1 MRIYTGEHVSK
12 SYGEKLLFNDIE
24 FSIGEKERIGLIGIN
39 GTGKST
45 LLKIIAQIEDD
56 DQGEFSYP
64 KDYKIAFLDQDPIL
78 NHDLTI
84 IEQVLAA
91 DDEINRT
98 IVQYEKT
105 VNELAVN
112 PNHLQFQEKLF
123 HLQTRM
129 DELSAWE
136 RNAKAKTVL
145 TKLGLTNVN
154 QKVGFLSGGQ
164 KKRVALAQVLIQDAD
179 LLILDE
185 PTNHLDFEF
194 IQWLQ
199 EELIKFSGSILFV
212 THDRYFLNYVAN
224 KIYELSDG
232 QLYQYPGN
240 YSAYLESKAIREEE
254 ETKHKEKQRNLYK
267 KELEWIRRG
276 AKARTTKQ
284 KARIQRFEQLEN
296 DVQSHQQKDS
306 LEISMTSQR
315 LGKQVMEI
323 NNGYK
328 RFDSKKILENFHLL
342 LQPKDRLGIVGK
354 NGSGK
359 STLLNILAG
368 KERLDDGEYI
378 VGQTV
383 KIAYFTQE
391 TVDLDLQKRMIE
403 YIKETGEVVETVDG
417 TKISAAQMLERFL
430 FPPYTHGTPIYKL
443 SGGERKRLYLLKLLM
458 GQPNV
463 LLLDEPT
470 NDLDTETLTVLEDYL
485 ELFPGVVI
493 TVSHDRYFLDKV
505 CDQLLIF
512 EGEGRITRY
521 FGSYTEFLEK
531 QKVDQER
538 SIVSINVKP
547 SEKQEEPKKQ
557 KKKKLT
563 FKEQKEWEEIDEK
576 ISTLEQEIEVL
587 QQEMVKAS
595 SDYEKLNDLM
605 KQSEIKNQEL
615 EYLIER
621 WTYLAEIAEQ

>member
-1 MRIYTGEHVSK
+1 MRIYTGENVSK
-12 SYGEKLLFNDIE
+12 SYGEKILFNDIE

-45 LLKIIAQIEDD
+45 LLKIIAQIEDYD
-56 DQGEFSYP
+56 HGEFSYP

-98 IVQYEKT
+98 IVQYEKM

-112 PNHLQFQEKLF
+112 PNHLQLQEKLF

-212 THDRYFLNYVAN
+212 THDRYFLNYVSN

-417 TKISAAQMLERFL
+417 TKISTAQMLERFL

-538 SIVSINVKP
+538 SIVNNNVKP

-576 ISTLEQEIEVL
+576 ISTVEQEIEVL

-605 KQSEIKNQEL
+605 KQSEMKNQEL